1 MSKEDFKDDSTS
13 VTAITQETDID
24 QLCQKD
30 NALLFSISMTL
41 LQIVTENH
49 SKPSYKSK
57 LKSQSK
63 QIFTS
68 KALPKI
74 SLSDYLHRI
83 IKYTKIEDST
93 VIMALIYIDRICRK
107 RKIMLTE
114 YNVYRILF
122 SSLMAS
128 IKYNEEKFYS
138 NIFYAKIGGVEVKQL
153 NLLEYEF
160 FIGINFDLFVDTKM
174 YQKYEMTLIKNSF
187 SK

>member
-1 MSKEDFKDDSTS
+1 MSKEDCKDESTS
-13 VTAITQETDID
+13 VTAITQETDMD

-41 LQIVTENH
+41 LQIVSENH
-49 SKPSYKSK
+49 SKPTYKSK

-63 QIFTS
+63 QIFSS
-68 KALPKI
+68 KNLPKI

-83 IKYTKIEDST
+83 IKYTKIEEST
-93 VIMALIYIDRICRK
+93 VIMALIYIDRLCRK

-122 SSLMAS
+122 GS
-128 IKYNEEKFYS
+128 ILAAIKFNEDKFYS

-153 NLLEYEF
+153 NQLEYEF
-160 FIGINFDLFVDTKM
+160 LLGINFDLFVDAKM
-174 YQKYEMTLIKNSF
+174 YQKYEMTLLKNSF
-187 SK
+187 KK